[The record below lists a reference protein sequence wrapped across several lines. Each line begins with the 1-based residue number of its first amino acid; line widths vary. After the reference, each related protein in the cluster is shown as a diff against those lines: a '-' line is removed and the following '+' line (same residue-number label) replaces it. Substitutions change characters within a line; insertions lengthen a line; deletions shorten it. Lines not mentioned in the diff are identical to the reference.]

1 MDRSEFKSNAA
12 LELRELPLFAAHR
25 AHRSSADMSKPLS
38 AQQGV
43 FE

>member
-1 MDRSEFKSNAA
+1 MDGSEFMSNPD

-25 AHRSSADMSKPLS
+25 ARGGSADASKPPS

>member
-1 MDRSEFKSNAA
+1 MDGSEFTSNPA
-12 LELRELPLFAAHR
+12 LELRELHLFAAHR
-25 AHRSSADMSKPLS
+25 APGGSADASKPPS